1 MFEGNSLKTIRKN
14 HAGNRPE
21 TVPGNLSGHEPGPE
35 TVFAGG
41 PEIVYDETEPFIG
54 RKHGI
59 MLLLQANR
67 IAKSIGAVPILS
79 DISLQIETGDRIGLV
94 GVNGAGKSTLLK
106 ILAGELPP
114 DEGDLYRAKDIRI
127 GYLEQNGMLG
137 SDRTIREEMQRVFG
151 RFREA
156 EEKLRLLEREMADP
170 ALAGEPA
177 RYEAVLRQYAD
188 LSDWFRENGGFAV
201 DAKIKSVLHGM
212 GFAGID
218 PDTPI
223 PSLSGGQKTRL
234 ALAKLLLMEPDLLL
248 LDEPTNHLDIEALE
262 WLEHYLRGYRGAILF
277 VSHDRYFLD
286 ALANAIVE
294 IEQTKATR
302 RPGNYSKYIE
312 WKAEE
317 TERKW
322 KAYEQQQER
331 IARMEDFI
339 RRNIARASTAGRA
352 RSRRKMLERMERMEK
367 PPAFPQKAAI
377 RFTIERPTG
386 QDVLRAEG
394 VTVAPGGGPPLFP
407 PVSLRVRRGEA
418 VALIG
423 PNGIGKTS
431 LLRALIGELPLASGT
446 VEWGAGVKIGY
457 YDQEQRDLDPDRTV
471 LDEVWNAFPRMEE
484 AEIRTVLGHFLFS
497 GDDVKKKISSLSGGE
512 KARVALAKLMLQ
524 NANVLVLD
532 EPTNHLDLFAK
543 EALEAALMEYEGTL
557 LFISHDRYFLN
568 KMADR
573 IVELSRGGA
582 EYFLGNYDDY
592 AEKKLARAEWRPQE
606 TNASGKTAFTPASN
620 GGESRRRPGD
630 SRPRSAAKTGPGAA
644 PSGESGIARAAA
656 REAKREERM
665 RARRL
670 ERLEARIAEL
680 EQKAGMLEAG
690 MAEPEV
696 YLDHKKLQELQE
708 ELERTKNE
716 LDLAYV
722 EWAELAEG

>member
-1 MFEGNSLKTIRKN
+1 
-14 HAGNRPE
+14 
-21 TVPGNLSGHEPGPE
+21 
-35 TVFAGG
+35 
-41 PEIVYDETEPFIG
+41 
-54 RKHGI
+54 

-67 IAKSIGAVPILS
+67 IGKSIGAVPILS
-79 DISLQIETGDRIGLV
+79 DLSLQIESGDRIGLV
-94 GVNGAGKSTLLK
+94 GVNGAGKSTLLR
-106 ILAGELPP
+106 ILAGETQP
-114 DEGDLYRAKDIRI
+114 DEGDIFRAKDIRI
-127 GYLEQNGMLG
+127 GYLEQNGMLT
-137 SDRTIREEMQRVFG
+137 SNRTIWEEMQLVFG
-151 RFREA
+151 HFREA
-156 EEKLRLLEREMADP
+156 EQKLRRLEQDMADP
-170 ALAGEPA
+170 ALADDPV
-177 RYEAVLRQYAD
+177 RYDAVLRQYAA
-188 LSDWFRENGGFAV
+188 LSDWYRESGGFAV

-212 GFAGID
+212 GFAAIP

-223 PSLSGGQKTRL
+223 PHLSGGQKTRL
-234 ALAKLLLMEPDLLL
+234 ALARLLLMEPDLLL

-262 WLEHYLRGYRGAILF
+262 WLEQFLRGYRGAILF

-286 ALANAIVE
+286 ALATDIVE
-294 IEQTKATR
+294 IEHAKAVR

-322 KAYEQQQER
+322 KAYEQQQEQ

-352 RSRRKMLERMERMEK
+352 RSRRKMLERMERMDK
-367 PPAFPQKAAI
+367 PAAGPQKAAI

-386 QDVLRAEG
+386 RDVLRAEG
-394 VTVAPGGGPPLFP
+394 VTVAHGGRAPLFP
-407 PVSLRVRRGEA
+407 PVSLELRRGEA

-423 PNGIGKTS
+423 PNGVGKTS
-431 LLRALIGELPLASGT
+431 LLRGLIGELPLASGT

-457 YDQEQRDLDPDRTV
+457 YDQEQRGLNPENSV

-484 AEIRTVLGHFLFS
+484 SEVRTVLGQFLFS
-497 GDDVKKKISSLSGGE
+497 GDDVKKKIASLSGGE
-512 KARVALAKLMLQ
+512 KARVALAKLMLL

-532 EPTNHLDLFAK
+532 EPTNHLDLYAK

-573 IVELSRGGA
+573 IVELTPSGA
-582 EYFLGNYDDY
+582 AYFLGNYDDY
-592 AEKKLARAEWRPQE
+592 AEKKRTLAEWRP
-606 TNASGKTAFTPASN
+606 SGPN
-620 GGESRRRPGD
+620 GRD
-630 SRPRSAAKTGPGAA
+630 DAGADVRL
-644 PSGESGIARAAA
+644 RAGALPPDA
-656 REAKREERM
+656 GREARREERM

-680 EQKAGMLEAG
+680 EQKAERLEAD
-690 MAEPEV
+690 MAKPDI
-696 YLDHKKLQELQE
+696 YLDYKKLQDVQA

-722 EWAELAEG
+722 EWTELADG